1 MRIATSQ
8 FQATMNRGLQ
18 DNQSHLAQIT
28 AQMASGNKLQLPSDD
43 PVTNVRLSRLARE
56 EAIVGQYRANIAAVK
71 IRLSTNETY
80 LQSMTNDI
88 TQSHDLLV
96 WASDGSNTA
105 ADLKSMVK
113 PLTALRDSLF
123 YSANE
128 KDQEGRYIFSGTLTD
143 TPSITYN
150 PDPAVPPGSRYTFTG
165 NQNQQKTVVGNGI
178 TQVSN
183 VDVAGLETLLNQMD
197 VAISELSS
205 PTLTVG
211 SPSLSAAL
219 AANMDGATAA
229 LDLVAGKIANFGGA
243 QNVMET
249 LDGNHAN
256 VSLSNKTAILDLG
269 QLDYGEAA
277 TELNGYN
284 LALQS
289 SYKAY
294 AKISNLSLFNIL

>member
-28 AQMASGNKLQLPSDD
+28 AQMASGNKIQLPSDD
-43 PVTNVRLSRLARE
+43 PVTNVRLSRLTRE
-56 EAIVGQYRANIAAVK
+56 EAIVGQYRDNIAAVK
-71 IRLSTNETY
+71 IRLTTNETY
-80 LQSMTNDI
+80 LQSMVNDI

-96 WASDGSNTA
+96 WASDGSNTPT
-105 ADLKSMVK
+105 DLKAMVN
-113 PLTALRDSLF
+113 PMSALRDSIF

-128 KDQEGRYIFSGTLTD
+128 KDQEGRYIFSGTLTN
-143 TPSITYN
+143 TPAITF
-150 PDPAVPPGSRYTFTG
+150 DPAAAIGSRYSFTG

-178 TQVSN
+178 TQASN
-183 VDVAGLETLLNQMD
+183 VDVKGVDDLLNQMD
-197 VAISELSS
+197 TTISELAS

-211 SPSLSAAL
+211 SPSLTAAL
-219 AANMDGATAA
+219 GANMDGASSA
-229 LDLVAGKIANFGGA
+229 LDLVAGKIADLGGA
-243 QNVMET
+243 QNILET

-256 VSLSNKTAILDLG
+256 VSQSNKTAMLDLG
-269 QLDYGEAA
+269 QLDYGDAA
-277 TELNGYN
+277 TQLNGYN

-294 AKISNLSLFNIL
+294 SKISNLSLFNIL

>member
-8 FQATMNRGLQ
+8 FQSTMNRGLQ

-28 AQMASGNKLQLPSDD
+28 SQMASGDRIQLPSDD
-43 PVTNVRLSRLARE
+43 PVGNVRLSRLERE
-56 EAIVGQYRANIAAVK
+56 EAIVGQYRDNIAAVK

-88 TQSHDLLV
+88 TQTHDLLV

-105 ADLKSMVK
+105 ADLKSMVN
-113 PLTALRDSLF
+113 PMTSLRDSLF

-128 KDQEGRYIFSGTLTD
+128 KDQEGRYIFSGTATNTAPIKFD
-143 TPSITYN
+143 ATAPM
-150 PDPAVPPGSRYTFTG
+150 GSRYTFEG
-165 NQNQQKTVVGNGI
+165 NQNEQKTVVGNGI
-178 TQVSN
+178 TQTTN
-183 VDVAGLETLLNQMD
+183 VDVKGLEDLLNQMD
-197 VAISELSS
+197 TTIDQLSS

-211 SPSLSAAL
+211 SPSLTAAL
-219 AANMDGATAA
+219 GANMDGASAT
-229 LDLVAGKIANFGGA
+229 LDLVAGKIADFGGA
-243 QNVMET
+243 QNVLET

-294 AKISNLSLFNIL
+294 SKISNLSLFNIL

>member
-28 AQMASGNKLQLPSDD
+28 SQMASGNRIQLPSDD
-43 PVTNVRLSRLARE
+43 PVGNV
-56 EAIVGQYRANIAAVK
+56 
-71 IRLSTNETY
+71 RLSTNETY

-105 ADLKSMVK
+105 ADLKSMVN
-113 PLTALRDSLF
+113 PMTSLRDSLL

-128 KDQEGRYIFSGTLTD
+128 KDQEGRYIFSGTATD
-143 TPSITYN
+143 TPAITFDATA
-150 PDPAVPPGSRYTFTG
+150 PIGSRYTYTG

-178 TQVSN
+178 TQTVN
-183 VDVAGLETLLNQMD
+183 VDVKGLEALLNQMD
-197 VAISELSS
+197 STIDELSS

-211 SPSLSAAL
+211 SPSLTAAL
-219 AANMDGATAA
+219 GANMDGASAT
-229 LDLVAGKIANFGGA
+229 LDLVAGKIADFGGA
-243 QNVMET
+243 QNVLET

-294 AKISNLSLFNIL
+294 SKISNLSLFNIL

>member
-28 AQMASGNKLQLPSDD
+28 AQMASGNKIQLPSDD
-43 PVTNVRLSRLARE
+43 PVTNVRLSRLTRE
-56 EAIVGQYRANIAAVK
+56 EAIVGQYRDNIAAVK
-71 IRLSTNETY
+71 IRLTTNETY
-80 LQSMTNDI
+80 LQSMVNDI

-96 WASDGSNTA
+96 WASDGSNTPN
-105 ADLKSMVK
+105 DLKAMVN
-113 PLTALRDSLF
+113 PMTALRDSIF

-128 KDQEGRYIFSGTLTD
+128 KDQEGRYIFSGTQTN
-143 TPSITYN
+143 TPAISF
-150 PDPAVPPGSRYTFTG
+150 DPAAPIGSRYSFTG

-178 TQVSN
+178 TQTAN
-183 VDVAGLETLLNQMD
+183 VDVKGVDDLLNQMD
-197 VAISELSS
+197 ATIAELAS

-211 SPSLSAAL
+211 SPSLTAAL
-219 AANMDGATAA
+219 GANMDGASSA
-229 LDLVAGKIANFGGA
+229 LDLVAGKIADLGGA
-243 QNVMET
+243 QNILAT

-256 VSLSNKTAILDLG
+256 VSQSNKTAMLDLG
-269 QLDYGEAA
+269 QLDYGDAA
-277 TELNGYN
+277 TQLNGYN

-294 AKISNLSLFNIL
+294 SKISNLSLFNIL

>member
-18 DNQSHLAQIT
+18 DNQSKLASLT
-28 AQMASGNKLQLPSDD
+28 ARMASGDKLQVPSDD
-43 PVTNVRLSRLARE
+43 PVASVRLSRLNRE
-56 EAIVGQYRANIAAVK
+56 EAIVGQYRDNIAAIK

-80 LQSMTNDI
+80 LTSMVNDI

-96 WASDGSNTA
+96 WAADASNTGD
-105 ADLKSMVK
+105 DLKSM
-113 PLTALRDSLF
+113 TQTMSALRDSLF

-128 KDQEGRYIFSGTLTD
+128 KDQEGRYIFSGTLTN
-143 TPSITYN
+143 TQAISY
-150 PDPAVPPGSRYTFTG
+150 DPNAAVGSRYTFTG
-165 NQNQQKTVVGNGI
+165 NTNQQKSVVGNGI
-178 TQVSN
+178 TQTVN

-197 VAISELSS
+197 STIYELSQPGITASTPSLQAAIS
-205 PTLTVG
+205 
-211 SPSLSAAL
+211 
-219 AANMDGATAA
+219 ANMIGASAG
-229 LDLVAGKIANFGGA
+229 LDAIAGKIASFGGA

-269 QLDYGEAA
+269 ALDMTDAA

-284 LALQS
+284 LALQA

-294 AKISNLSLFNIL
+294 SKITNLSLFNVL

>member
-28 AQMASGNKLQLPSDD
+28 SQMASGNRIQLPSDD
-43 PVTNVRLSRLARE
+43 PVGNVRLSRLERE
-56 EAIVGQYRANIAAVK
+56 EAIVGQYRDNIAAVK

-88 TQSHDLLV
+88 TQAHDLLV

-105 ADLKSMVK
+105 ADLKSMIT
-113 PLTALRDSLF
+113 PMTSLRDSLF
-123 YSANE
+123 YSANQ
-128 KDQEGRYIFSGTLTD
+128 KDQEGRYIFSGTATD
-143 TPSITYN
+143 TPAITF
-150 PDPAVPPGSRYTFTG
+150 DATAAMGSRYTFTG

-178 TQVSN
+178 TQTVN
-183 VDVAGLETLLNQMD
+183 VDVKGLEDLLNQMD
-197 VAISELSS
+197 TTISELSS

-211 SPSLSAAL
+211 SPSLTAAL
-219 AANMDGATAA
+219 GANMDGASAT
-229 LDLVAGKIANFGGA
+229 LDLVAGKIADFGGA
-243 QNVMET
+243 QNVLET

-256 VSLSNKTAILDLG
+256 VSLSNQTAILDLG

-294 AKISNLSLFNIL
+294 SKISNLSLFNIL